1 MSNDYDG
8 PRRYAEDVD
17 LDAADIPVARP
28 RPVDVAEYP
37 SASHT
42 HSIGADPEASYEA
55 GVYDHAEP
63 APVREVGA
71 TRPRPQDH
79 LPPAEPELDH
89 TPVYNE
95 ALGILVVPVH
105 FDGMA
110 LEVPADPEDWPVK
123 ATLAFE
129 DGKVVNAC
137 RHLLSAEDFDKVM
150 AKNYRNKKFGE
161 LFNALAKAGGFANS
175 GN

>member
-1 MSNDYDG
+1 MTQNDPYEG
-8 PRRYAEDVD
+8 RRYAEDVD
-17 LDAADIPVARP
+17 LDAQFPVPEDADRRP

-37 SASHT
+37 EGEGHR
-42 HSIGADPEASYEA
+42 I
-55 GVYDHAEP
+55 HATNTAAEEYRGT
-63 APVREVGA
+63 RELGS
-71 TRPRPQDH
+71 RPRPQDH
-79 LPPAEPELDH
+79 LPPRDEELPA
-89 TPVYNE
+89 TPVMNE
-95 ALGILVVPVH
+95 ALGILVVPVR
-105 FDGMA
+105 FDGMD

-137 RHLLSAEDFDKVM
+137 RHLLSPEDFDKVM
-150 AKNYRNKKFGE
+150 AKNYRNRQFGD

>member
-1 MSNDYDG
+1 MSNEYEG
-8 PRRYAEDVD
+8 RRYAEDVD
-17 LDAADIPVARP
+17 LDSEAGIPTADPRP
-28 RPVDVAEYP
+28 RPVDLSDYP
-37 SASHT
+37 EGDSRT
-42 HSIGADPEASYEA
+42 HSVG
-55 GVYDHAEP
+55 P
-63 APVREVGA
+63 APRYEDERPLREVGA
-71 TRPRPQDH
+71 RPRPQDH
-79 LPPAEPELDH
+79 LPPREEGLPN
-89 TPVYNE
+89 TPVMNE
-95 ALGILVVPVH
+95 ALGILVVPVY

-137 RHLLSAEDFDKVM
+137 KHLLSPADFDKVM

-161 LFNALAKAGGFANS
+161 LFNALAEAGGFANS

>member
-1 MSNDYDG
+1 MSNDDYDG

-28 RPVDVAEYP
+28 RPVDVADYP
-37 SASHT
+37 TRERS
-42 HSIGADPEASYEA
+42 GVDDLPEDLSPRE
-55 GVYDHAEP
+55 
-63 APVREVGA
+63 VREIGA

-79 LPPAEPELDH
+79 LRPAAEEAADY